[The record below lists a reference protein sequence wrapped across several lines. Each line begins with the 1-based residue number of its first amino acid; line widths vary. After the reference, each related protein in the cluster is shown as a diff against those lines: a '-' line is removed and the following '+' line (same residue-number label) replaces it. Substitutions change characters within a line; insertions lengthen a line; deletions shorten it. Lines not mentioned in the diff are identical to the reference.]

1 MDFIIEMLPSISKF
15 TIIISEQ
22 VSSIFTHLCQ
32 ISLPLH
38 LDRKWLLKNYDTIN
52 TRHRLISITK
62 FISKHLK

>member
-38 LDRKWLLKNYDTIN
+38 LDRK
-52 TRHRLISITK
+52 
-62 FISKHLK
+62 